1 MTENE
6 LEEVILALKA
16 AGIAVPNFQILDDGA
31 VYFDYGQQE
40 ANHTGVYSQAPRSD
54 LK

>member
-1 MTENE
+1 MDE
-6 LEEVILALKA
+6 LEEIILALQA
-16 AGIAVPNFQILDDGA
+16 AGIAVPNFKILDDGV

-40 ANHTGVYSQAPRSD
+40 ANHTGVYSQEPRSD